1 MHARTWRA
9 RFGDLSLAGGLYTHF
24 ERNGTWLGWIFVVP
38 LSSVLRAVVI
48 AAVKPRFYRKV
59 LIDTGIRPAWN
70 WARGAVTAVQRDGIL
85 YVGGT
90 RARPKLIPA
99 TWRKRRA
106 RPIMAL
112 RLPGNGAEGAELRAG
127 LLLLYCRANT
137 AAAGTLVFEQEY
149 LPATAS
155 AATPRRSGHDYRTR
169 RG

>member
-1 MHARTWRA
+1 M
-9 RFGDLSLAGGLYTHF
+9 S
-24 ERNGTWLGWIFVVP
+24 
-38 LSSVLRAVVI
+38 AV
-48 AAVKPRFYRKV
+48 
-59 LIDTGIRPAWN
+59 
-70 WARGAVTAVQRDGIL
+70 
-85 YVGGT
+85 T